1 MKKIWIAACVYAAL
15 GLFAGLLY
23 RTLMHSMDVI
33 PKTQLATLHTHLLSL
48 GMIVML
54 VVLALDAV
62 FHISNTRAF
71 KGFFHG
77 YNTGLAL
84 TAGVMLWQG
93 IVQLG
98 GHKAGAAAAGIAG
111 LGHIA
116 ITVGIVFLLVSLAG
130 PVRELAAS
138 RES

>member
-15 GLFAGLLY
+15 GLTAGLLY
-23 RTLMHSMDVI
+23 RTLTHSMDVI
-33 PKTQLATLHTHLLSL
+33 PKTQLAILHTHLLAL
-48 GMIVML
+48 GMLVML

-62 FHISNTRAF
+62 FHISHTRSF

-93 IVQLG
+93 ILQLNG
-98 GHKAGAAAAGIAG
+98 RNGGAAAAGIAG

-116 ITVGIVFLLVSLAG
+116 ITVGIVFLFVSLAR
-130 PVRELAAS
+130 PVRELAAQ
-138 RES
+138 REA